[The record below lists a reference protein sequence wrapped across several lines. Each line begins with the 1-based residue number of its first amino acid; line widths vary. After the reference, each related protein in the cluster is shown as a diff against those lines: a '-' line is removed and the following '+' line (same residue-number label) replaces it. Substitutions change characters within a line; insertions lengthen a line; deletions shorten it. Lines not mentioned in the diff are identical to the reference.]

1 MTRPV
6 SSTPRKRTSGPVKK
20 AAVKKAAPPPEPDL
34 DDLDG
39 DEEEAEGV
47 DGDGRAW
54 ALLGFKDR
62 GVRMYEPTDGQR
74 FVLVQTI
81 GIGDESAD
89 VQEKLELALGF
100 AAMIRALF
108 VRPADRQFVTGA
120 LARGTAEIED
130 YFTLARDMAERWDI
144 DSEAPANNRTE
155 RRARE
160 RRPVA
165 RASVRPRR

>member
-1 MTRPV
+1 MTRAA
-6 SSTPRKRTSGPVKK
+6 TGTTRT
-20 AAVKKAAPPPEPDL
+20 VKKAAPPPPEPEELDEL
-34 DDLDG
+34 DDED
-39 DEEEAEGV
+39 EAEGT
-47 DGDGRAW
+47 DADGRAW
-54 ALLGFKDR
+54 ARLVFNDR
-62 GVRMYEPTDGQR
+62 PVRMYEPTDGQR

-89 VQEKLELALGF
+89 DQEKLELALGF

-120 LARGTAEIED
+120 LARGTAEIDD
-130 YFTLARDMAERWDI
+130 YFGLARDMAERWGI
-144 DSEAPANNRTE
+144 ESEAPANNRQE

-165 RASVRPRR
+165 KAAVRPRR